1 MQEGQSPLRVRTTS
15 EQAPDR
21 PRHSRWATVYTWK
34 CSSLTIDVRSR
45 QLIAVNRLGRG
56 RLSAGSC
63 AYVVQAWF

>member
-1 MQEGQSPLRVRTTS
+1 MS
-15 EQAPDR
+15 R
-21 PRHSRWATVYTWK
+21 PRIGQDTAAIWATVYTWK

-63 AYVVQAWF
+63 AYIVAWF